1 MIRETTTAII
11 STKENINHP
20 AHYSQGRK
28 YEPIDVIEDW
38 ELGFS
43 LGNAVKY
50 ISRAGRK
57 QDYAEQDQ
65 LIKTIEDLKKSAWYL
80 NREIERLEALGKK

>member
-20 AHYSQGRK
+20 AHYAQGRK

-43 LGNAVKY
+43 LGNAIKY